1 MRPHFF
7 VPGWQIFLVASYG
20 REAREPSGVS
30 FIRAQISFLRAPPS
44 CLAYILHVHAQ
55 SCRTLFDPVVCSPP
69 GFSVHEILQAG
80 ILEWVAISS
89 SRRFSPPRDQTS
101 IFCVSCIAGGFFT
114 SEPPGKPTDFIKLYQ
129 CLQYVFGPSLPLLS
143 LPIIEKGPGICKS
156 W

>member
-1 MRPHFF
+1 M
-7 VPGWQIFLVASYG
+7 ASYG

-114 SEPPGKPTDFIKLYQ
+114 TEPPGKPTSQRHHLLI
-129 CLQYVFGPSLPLLS
+129 PSHRGFKIWGGGVTVYSESYCGNHRSTKYHLLPVS
-143 LPIIEKGPGICKS
+143 MSDC
-156 W
+156 